1 MQEVNAVTVDD
12 HPGETKVIN
21 MTFMAEQD
29 DSSAPFLL
37 IWGLFALAIGGTL
50 VTKRWSS
57 RFRNFVTTGLA
68 SQQPL
73 SPVQAERVRRAR
85 AVPTGFLRLI
95 AGVFVV
101 LGAAALATS
110 VVMFIRR

>member
-1 MQEVNAVTVDD
+1 
-12 HPGETKVIN
+12 

-37 IWGLFALAIGGTL
+37 IWGLLALTLGGTL

-57 RFRNFVTTGLA
+57 RFKDFVTTGLA

-73 SPVQAERVRRAR
+73 SSVQAERVRRAK
-85 AVPTGFLRLI
+85 ALPTGFLRFI

-101 LGAAALATS
+101 LGAATLATS